1 MISDGTWYVV
11 YTAQIIA
18 VSHDKVLPDPRRRD
32 SDQSDPAYLTKHQLY
47 IFVLQMIYILS
58 YFDCITKTTQNKQK
72 QKQHVL

>member
-32 SDQSDPAYLTKHQLY
+32 SDQSDPAYLTKHQHHNSISL
-47 IFVLQMIYILS
+47 F
-58 YFDCITKTTQNKQK
+58 CR
-72 QKQHVL
+72 